1 MFSEL
6 RKKLFLSEIG
16 ATGSLKRD
24 YEAVFNKTEKYEKK
38 FDKDVCQFSASEL
51 QEMID
56 NMFDV
61 RMNTKKNYIYKL
73 NSYLDWAV
81 SCGIFM
87 AENKLKDIH
96 IDFTTSVKSRMVGNP
111 TQLALILNK
120 SFRPTT
126 DYSMDTIYHA
136 VYWLAFCGVD
146 IDAIRSLTTDNID
159 LQDMKINFSGKSVRL
174 CADAVSSIRLCM
186 ELTQLRVYHPN
197 SKNPDS
203 YTWHDRADGNILL
216 RGTKEKD
223 GIELLTEN
231 AGRKIK
237 AANKSG
243 KINCNLTYETVK
255 LSGLFYR
262 IHENEIAGL
271 APDFHWLAE
280 RMSEGKV
287 YKTDTDHSRRA
298 AINRV
303 ANTYQKDYE
312 SWKNA
317 FYK

>member
-6 RKKLFLSEIG
+6 RKRAFIKECAKSIKTKE
-16 ATGSLKRD
+16 A
-24 YEAVFNKTEKYEKK
+24 YEALFGRSEPFERK
-38 FDKDVCQFSASEL
+38 FDKDLCQFSVDEL
-51 QEMID
+51 QKMCDSI
-56 NMFDV
+56 FDV
-61 RMNTKKNYIYKL
+61 RVNTRQNYIYKL
-73 NSYLDWAV
+73 NIYLNWAV
-81 SCGIFM
+81 DNVIYGAVNNLSEIVFDHT
-87 AENKLKDIH
+87 LI
-96 IDFTTSVKSRMVGNP
+96 VKGRMVGNP
-111 TQLALILNK
+111 TQLALLLDK
-120 SFRPTT
+120 VFRKVD
-126 DYSMDTIYHA
+126 DYTIETIYRS

-159 LQDMKINFSGKSVRL
+159 LQDMKIHFNGKSVRL

-203 YTWHDRADGNILL
+203 YTWHDRPDGNILL

-231 AGRKIK
+231 AGRKIR